1 MDGEKQKVS
10 IEQHMAYADAVAYL
24 EALLK
29 GFREGR
35 IVVERGG
42 ESVVL
47 TPPQSVNVEIEA
59 RRKGD
64 KQKFSLELEWSAAP
78 AVVED
83 PLTISADLPKA
94 EAPCDKGCPT
104 AAPAEAAKPADAK
117 PAEAKPATAPAK
129 PGPSAPESTVSFG
142 KAETAKSAE
151 PAKPAPKDV
160 PKDAPK
166 PGGK

>member
-29 GFREGR
+29 GFKEGR

-42 ESVVL
+42 EAVVL
-47 TPPQSVNVEIEA
+47 TPPQNVNVEIEA

-94 EAPCDKGCPT
+94 DAAKPCDKGCPT
-104 AAPAEAAKPADAK
+104 AAPAEAAKPVDAK
-117 PAEAKPATAPAK
+117 PAPAATA
-129 PGPSAPESTVSFG
+129 SYG
-142 KAETAKSAE
+142 KAESAKPAE
-151 PAKPAPKDV
+151 PAKPEAAKPA

>member
-24 EALLK
+24 EALLR
-29 GFREGR
+29 GFKEGR

-42 ESVVL
+42 EAVVL
-47 TPPQSVNVEIEA
+47 TPPQNVNVEIEA

-94 EAPCDKGCPT
+94 DAAKPCDKGCPT
-104 AAPAEAAKPADAK
+104 AAPAEEAK
-117 PAEAKPATAPAK
+117 PAEAKPAEAPAK
-129 PGPSAPESTVSFG
+129 PAPSAPQSTVSYG
-142 KAETAKSAE
+142 KAETTKPAE
-151 PAKPAPKDV
+151 PAKPAPKD
-160 PKDAPK
+160 APK
-166 PGGK
+166 PGVK

>member
-10 IEQHMAYADAVAYL
+10 IEQQMAYTDAVAYL

-29 GFREGR
+29 GFKEGR

-47 TPPQSVNVEIEA
+47 TPPQHVNVEIEA

-83 PLTISADLPKA
+83 PLTISADLPTTDDAK
-94 EAPCDKGCPT
+94 PCDKGCPT
-104 AAPAEAAKPADAK
+104 TAPAGAAK
-117 PAEAKPATAPAK
+117 PAEAKPA
-129 PGPSAPESTVSFG
+129 PSAPAATVSYG
-142 KAETAKSAE
+142 KAE
-151 PAKPAPKDV
+151 PAKPVAPAKPEAGKPEA

>member
-10 IEQHMAYADAVAYL
+10 IEQQMAYTDAVAYL

-29 GFREGR
+29 GFKEGR

-42 ESVVL
+42 EAVVL

-83 PLTISADLPKA
+83 PLTISADLPKTD
-94 EAPCDKGCPT
+94 EAKPCDKGCPT
-104 AAPAEAAKPADAK
+104 TAPAGAAKPA
-117 PAEAKPATAPAK
+117 ATPAK
-129 PGPSAPESTVSFG
+129 PGPSAPASTVSYG
-142 KAETAKSAE
+142 KAE
-151 PAKPAPKDV
+151 PAKPAAPAKPEAGKPDA

>member
-10 IEQHMAYADAVAYL
+10 IEQQMAYADAVAYL

-29 GFREGR
+29 GFKEGR

-42 ESVVL
+42 EAVVL
-47 TPPQSVNVEIEA
+47 TPPQNVNVEIEA

-64 KQKFSLELEWSAAP
+64 KQKFSLELEWSAVP

-94 EAPCDKGCPT
+94 DAPCTSGCPT

-117 PAEAKPATAPAK
+117 PAPAPAK
-129 PGPSAPESTVSFG
+129 PAPSAPASTVNYG
-142 KAETAKSAE
+142 KAE
-151 PAKPAPKDV
+151 PAKPADPAKPA

>member
-10 IEQHMAYADAVAYL
+10 IEQQMAYTDAVAYL

-29 GFREGR
+29 GFKEGR

-42 ESVVL
+42 EAVVL

-78 AVVED
+78 AVVKD
-83 PLTISADLPKA
+83 PLTISADLPRTDDAK
-94 EAPCDKGCPT
+94 PCDKGCPT
-104 AAPAEAAKPADAK
+104 TAPAGAAK
-117 PAEAKPATAPAK
+117 PAEAKPAPAPAK
-129 PGPSAPESTVSFG
+129 PGPSAPASTVSYG
-142 KAETAKSAE
+142 KAE
-151 PAKPAPKDV
+151 PAKPVAPAKPEAGKPEA

>member
-10 IEQHMAYADAVAYL
+10 IEQHMAYTDAVAYL

-29 GFREGR
+29 GFKEGR

-104 AAPAEAAKPADAK
+104 AAPAEAAKPA
-117 PAEAKPATAPAK
+117 TAPAK
-129 PGPSAPESTVSFG
+129 PGPSAPESTVSYG
-142 KAETAKSAE
+142 KAET
-151 PAKPAPKDV
+151 AKPAPKDV

>member
-10 IEQHMAYADAVAYL
+10 IEQQMAYADAVAYL

-29 GFREGR
+29 GFKEGR

-94 EAPCDKGCPT
+94 DATKPCDKGCPT
-104 AAPAEAAKPADAK
+104 AAPAEAARPAETPAKAGETKPA
-117 PAEAKPATAPAK
+117 PTAPA
-129 PGPSAPESTVSFG
+129 STMNYG
-142 KAETAKSAE
+142 KAE
-151 PAKPAPKDV
+151 PAKPADPAKPA

>member
-29 GFREGR
+29 GFKEGR

-47 TPPQSVNVEIEA
+47 TPPQNVNVEIEA

-94 EAPCDKGCPT
+94 DAAKPCDKGCPT
-104 AAPAEAAKPADAK
+104 AAPAEAAKPAEAR
-117 PAEAKPATAPAK
+117 PAAAPAK
-129 PGPSAPESTVSFG
+129 PAPSAPASTVSYG
-142 KAETAKSAE
+142 KAETTKPAE
-151 PAKPAPKDV
+151 PAKPEAAKPAS
-160 PKDAPK
+160 KDAPK

>member
-10 IEQHMAYADAVAYL
+10 IEQHMPYADAVAYL

-29 GFREGR
+29 GFKEGR

-83 PLTISADLPKA
+83 PLTISADLPKTDA
-94 EAPCDKGCPT
+94 TKPCDKGCPT
-104 AAPAEAAKPADAK
+104 PAPAEAAKPAETK
-117 PAEAKPATAPAK
+117 PAPTAPA
-129 PGPSAPESTVSFG
+129 STVNYG
-142 KAETAKSAE
+142 KAE
-151 PAKPAPKDV
+151 PAKPAGPTKPEDTKPA

>member
-10 IEQHMAYADAVAYL
+10 IEQQMAYTDAVAYL

-29 GFREGR
+29 GFKEGR

-64 KQKFSLELEWSAAP
+64 KQKFSLELEWSAVP

-83 PLTISADLPKA
+83 PLTISADLPTTDAAK
-94 EAPCDKGCPT
+94 PCDKGCPT
-104 AAPAEAAKPADAK
+104 TASTGVAK
-117 PAEAKPATAPAK
+117 PAEAKPA
-129 PGPSAPESTVSFG
+129 PSAPAATVSYG
-142 KAETAKSAE
+142 KAE
-151 PAKPAPKDV
+151 PAKPVAPAKPEAGKPEA

>member
-10 IEQHMAYADAVAYL
+10 IEQQMAYADAVAYL

-29 GFREGR
+29 GFKEGR

-42 ESVVL
+42 EAVVL
-47 TPPQSVNVEIEA
+47 TPPQNVNVEIEA

-64 KQKFSLELEWSAAP
+64 KQKFSLELEWSAVP

-94 EAPCDKGCPT
+94 DAPCASGCPT
-104 AAPAEAAKPADAK
+104 AAPAEAAKPA
-117 PAEAKPATAPAK
+117 EAKPAPAPVK
-129 PGPSAPESTVSFG
+129 PAPSAPAATVNYG
-142 KAETAKSAE
+142 KAE
-151 PAKPAPKDV
+151 PAKPAPKD
-160 PKDAPK
+160 APK

>member
-29 GFREGR
+29 GFKEGR

-42 ESVVL
+42 EAVVL
-47 TPPQSVNVEIEA
+47 TPPQNVNVEIEA

-94 EAPCDKGCPT
+94 DAAKPCDKGCPT
-104 AAPAEAAKPADAK
+104 AGPTEAAKPAPAQAK
-117 PAEAKPATAPAK
+117 PAEAKAAAAPAK
-129 PGPSAPESTVSFG
+129 PGPSAPASTVSYG
-142 KAETAKSAE
+142 GSKPE
-151 PAKPAPKDV
+151 PAKPAA

>member
-94 EAPCDKGCPT
+94 DAAKPCDKGCPT
-104 AAPAEAAKPADAK
+104 SAPAEAK
-117 PAEAKPATAPAK
+117 PAEAKPAPAPAK
-129 PGPSAPESTVSFG
+129 PAPSAPESTVHYG
-142 KAETAKSAE
+142 KPET
-151 PAKPAPKDV
+151 AKPAPKDTPKDT

-166 PGGK
+166 PGVK

>member
-29 GFREGR
+29 GFKEGR

-42 ESVVL
+42 EAVVL
-47 TPPQSVNVEIEA
+47 TPPQNVNVEIEA

-94 EAPCDKGCPT
+94 DAAKPCDKGCPT
-104 AAPAEAAKPADAK
+104 AASTEAAKPAETK
-117 PAEAKPATAPAK
+117 PAAAPAK
-129 PGPSAPESTVSFG
+129 PAPSAPASTVSYG
-142 KAETAKSAE
+142 KAETTKPAE
-151 PAKPAPKDV
+151 PAKPAA